1 MAKPYR
7 NFTYG
12 TRQDLVI
19 FHRGARTNT
28 IIIHLCYSNNECQ
41 AIGRVLPL
49 RGIEIPVIYLLAG
62 APFLPLV
69 LLYLQSVVGE
79 GVELFNF
86 ANYLDKQELSL

>member
-1 MAKPYR
+1 M
-7 NFTYG
+7 
-12 TRQDLVI
+12 
-19 FHRGARTNT
+19 
-28 IIIHLCYSNNECQ
+28 
-41 AIGRVLPL
+41 
-49 RGIEIPVIYLLAG
+49 RGIEILVIYLLAG